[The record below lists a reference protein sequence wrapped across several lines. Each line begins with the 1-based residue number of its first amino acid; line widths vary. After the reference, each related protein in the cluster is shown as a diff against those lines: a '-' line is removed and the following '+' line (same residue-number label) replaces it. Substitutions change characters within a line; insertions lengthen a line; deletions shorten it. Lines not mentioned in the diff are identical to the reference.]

1 MASVSLPERVLD
13 LDVPDELVAEG
24 PVEAEGHRRD
34 EVRMLVA
41 VRATQGL
48 RHATAAH
55 LPSYLSAGDV
65 LVVNT
70 SPTLP
75 AAVKSYDRSL
85 VVHLSTHLG
94 AGRWVVEVRRPC
106 RRGTLPHPVDHPHAI
121 PLAGGAV
128 VRLRHPHSPPEPDG
142 TARLWVADV
151 LTPLPLPEW
160 LAGEG
165 VPIRYGCTTTAW
177 PLSAYQTVFAVPT
190 PGDPGLGSA
199 EMPSAA
205 RPFTPELVSALVAR
219 GVVLAPITL
228 HTGVSSLEAH
238 EPPYAERY
246 DVPPT
251 TARLVNEAHDAGRQ
265 VIAVGTTATRALET
279 DAAGGQAQAGS
290 GWTELVIT
298 PERGLQVVDG
308 IISGWHEPEASHL
321 LLMEAV
327 AGRELLERSYRAAVA
342 DRYRWHEFGDLHL
355 VVASLPDD
363 PGPLGPRP

>member
-1 MASVSLPERVLD
+1 MARVELPARILD
-13 LDVPDELVAEG
+13 IEVPDERIADG
-24 PVEAEGHRRD
+24 PVEAGGQRRD
-34 EVRMLVA
+34 DVRMLVA
-41 VRATQGL
+41 RRGTGELVHAHARDL
-48 RHATAAH
+48 PRH
-55 LPSYLSAGDV
+55 LEPGDV
-65 LVVNT
+65 VVVNT

-75 AAVKSYDRSL
+75 AAVPAYDRSL
-85 VVHLSTHLG
+85 VVHLSTDLG
-94 AGRWVVEVRRPC
+94 GGRWVVEVREPC
-106 RRGTLPHPVDHPHAI
+106 GLGTRPHPVDHGQAI

-128 VRLRHPHSPPEPDG
+128 VRLRRPHSPPTADG
-142 TARLWVADV
+142 ARLWEADL
-151 LTPLPLPEW
+151 LTPVPLSAW

-165 VPIRYGCTTTAW
+165 RPIRYGCATSAW
-177 PLSAYQTVFAVPT
+177 PIDAYQTVFASPT
-190 PGDPGLGSA
+190 VGVPGLGSA

-205 RPFTPELVSALVAR
+205 RPFTPELVTALIAG

-246 DVPPT
+246 RVPAS
-251 TARLVNEAHDAGRQ
+251 TARLVNEAHAAGRR

-279 DAAGGQAQAGS
+279 DAVDGQAHTGE

-327 AGRELLERSYRAAVA
+327 AGRPLLEASYAAA
-342 DRYRWHEFGDLHL
+342 LAEGYHWHEFGDLHL
-355 VVASLPDD
+355 VLP
-363 PGPLGPRP
+363 